1 MATLNACILKG
12 DEPIEI
18 LHIAN
23 LPLFSALRLIVLR
36 LVTSQLVETKNGA
49 KRWLNRIYI

>member
-49 KRWLNRIYI
+49 KR